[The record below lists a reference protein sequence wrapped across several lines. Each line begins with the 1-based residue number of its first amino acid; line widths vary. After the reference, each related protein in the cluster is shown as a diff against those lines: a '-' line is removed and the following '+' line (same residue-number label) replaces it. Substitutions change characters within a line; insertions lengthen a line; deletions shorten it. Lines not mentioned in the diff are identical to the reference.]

1 MWTQKQ
7 IEQTKAE
14 VRARIASHSDPADP
28 HQALWFALE
37 KIHDAGEELTS
48 QGQLER
54 YVYVVSS
61 LVHHAHFGGLKPKQ
75 LEKLIGLAEAILALQ
90 GIRPN
95 SSKLG
100 FLYGELYLAVS
111 QIQTQQGQHWD
122 SIWGQQLSFYLSQ
135 RAPSGGKGF
144 QALLLAI
151 RGFRLGHANL
161 ALEQLEQAD
170 KLGLDSQYQTR
181 AALEALKA
189 LRLSGSFAKADT
201 VAKHV
206 RESLRPHAAEVHEL
220 DWEDLLRKISR
231 ERDIGALLTAVQ
243 KKDSPHHKATYL
255 CEAFLWTRIVKTREW
270 LKRFPTARS
279 LARDPHISVKGSH
292 LFPWVTGFESLYDS
306 TIPTILRLKK
316 LGQLLSEAH
325 RLPSIDTEILIWAA
339 AARWLA
345 RNRIEGLAA
354 ATFAEYRGLSLRLT
368 DGKSPDALGLLAD
381 IAEEGEAPVTKL
393 KAVS

>member
-7 IEQTKAE
+7 IEETKAA
-14 VRARIASHSDPADP
+14 VRAEILKHSDPGDP
-28 HQALWFALE
+28 HQGLWFVLE
-37 KIHDAGEELTS
+37 KIQESEEELTPQS
-48 QGQLER
+48 QLER
-54 YVYVVSS
+54 YIYVVSS
-61 LVHHAHFGGLKPKQ
+61 LVHHAHFGGLKPRQ
-75 LEKLIGLAEAILALQ
+75 IEKLIGLAEAVLALQ
-90 GIRPN
+90 GIKPS

-151 RGFRLGHANL
+151 RAFRLGHSQL
-161 ALEQLEQAD
+161 ALRELERAE
-170 KLGLDSQYQTR
+170 KLGLDSQYHAR
-181 AALEALKA
+181 VELERLKA
-189 LRLSGSFAKADT
+189 LRLSGQYQLADT
-201 VAKHV
+201 SSQKA
-206 RESLRPHAAEVHEL
+206 REGLRPNAAEVHEF
-220 DWEDLLRKISR
+220 DWEEVCRVVARTR
-231 ERDIGALLTAVQ
+231 EIAPLVQRVQ
-243 KKDSPHHKATYL
+243 KKDSPHHRATYL
-255 CEAFLWTRIVKTREW
+255 CEAFLWTRIVKTREY

-292 LFPWVTGFESLYDS
+292 LYPWVSGFETLYDV
-306 TIPTILRLKK
+306 TIPTILRLRR

-325 RLPSIDTEILIWAA
+325 RLPSVDTELLIWAA

-354 ATFAEYRGLSLRLT
+354 ATLAEYRGLSLRLT
-368 DGKSPDALGLLAD
+368 GGKSADALGVVGDLAEGSA
-381 IAEEGEAPVTKL
+381 AEEDFDV
-393 KAVS
+393 AV